1 MSRTEQPKQPS
12 QSLKTFKKS
21 LSGEVVCPGEEG
33 YDYGI
38 FRWTDNSVR
47 PASYVVFP
55 KSAED
60 VSKAIRFGKDE
71 GLELAICGGGHSW
84 SVSLSSYVCLIAR
97 GLLQSRVW

>member
-1 MSRTEQPKQPS
+1 MSHTEQPN
-12 QSLKTFKKS
+12 QSSSSFATFRKS
-21 LSGEVVCPGEEG
+21 LSGEVVRPGDQG

-55 KSAED
+55 RSAED

-84 SVSLSSYVCLIAR
+84 SVRLTGLPSLLSEPR
-97 GLLQSRVW
+97 